1 MTRNVFVVTLV
12 LLAAPHRG
20 GGTGQNWVVAYTASQ
35 LQCARFEE
43 TSRSTIQT
51 ETARRTRSQTSE
63 RRGLW
68 QFRAAPSKS
77 DISLEAWL
85 DSLTVIRQSPE
96 ATISPDTDGLLGGRY
111 RGAMSPTG
119 AYTSK
124 ARPFVPD
131 EVAEMADMAT
141 ALDDFFPPVPPRP
154 LPVGKSWTDSG
165 GLTIR
170 RLPDSALSG
179 LPLFRFELERRSE
192 MRVVAKRGDTLS
204 VPRRQISEER
214 GSFVWH
220 PTLGLVRRDRRI
232 VVQATVPVSR
242 TVRQPVRSKVE
253 QQIVVARNLSGDPTA
268 CRPSP

>member
-1 MTRNVFVVTLV
+1 MTRHVFVVTLI
-12 LLAAPHRG
+12 LLSAPHRG
-20 GGTGQNWVVAYTASQ
+20 DGTGQNWVVAYTASQ

-77 DISLEAWL
+77 AISLEAWL
-85 DSLTVIRQSPE
+85 DSLSINRQSAE

-111 RGAMSPTG
+111 RGELSRTG

-141 ALDDFFPPVPPRP
+141 ALDDFFPSVPPGP
-154 LPVGKSWTDSG
+154 LPVGKSWTDSS

-179 LPLFRFELERRSE
+179 LPLFRFELERRGE
-192 MRVVAKRGDTLS
+192 IRVVAKRGDTLS
-204 VPRRQISEER
+204 IPHRQVSEEH

-220 PTLGLVRRDRRI
+220 PTLGLVRRNRRI
-232 VVQATVPVSR
+232 VVQTVVPMSR

-253 QQIVVARNLSGDPTA
+253 QQIVVARNLSGDPTI